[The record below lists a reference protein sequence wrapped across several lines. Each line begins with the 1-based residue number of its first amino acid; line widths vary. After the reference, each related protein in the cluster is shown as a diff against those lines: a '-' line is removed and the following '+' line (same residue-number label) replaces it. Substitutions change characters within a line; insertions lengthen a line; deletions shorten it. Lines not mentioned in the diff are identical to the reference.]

1 MVFCKARPMGFD
13 DYYIVTS
20 DGKTSERVHG
30 SSIWMDGQM
39 TRSAQICN
47 GEERSERE
55 SEADNL
61 PVDLRSNPHLWSR
74 ALGTGRKNE
83 VADSSSG
90 NGMEMEISFIWQLG
104 FLLVTGLWRDYI
116 SRLTW
121 ERLGVP
127 HTSDE
132 VDVMTGPLCLDC
144 CLRTGIVQNNW
155 I

>member
-20 DGKTSERVHG
+20 DGKTSERVHA

-74 ALGTGRKNE
+74 ALGTGRKK
-83 VADSSSG
+83 
-90 NGMEMEISFIWQLG
+90 
-104 FLLVTGLWRDYI
+104 
-116 SRLTW
+116 
-121 ERLGVP
+121 
-127 HTSDE
+127 
-132 VDVMTGPLCLDC
+132 
-144 CLRTGIVQNNW
+144 
-155 I
+155 